1 MSLVNESVRITN
13 EINLC
18 IFYRRMIF
26 EIEYFAD
33 CFFGLIRF
41 LCYVGFEFWKNA
53 GRKKL
58 FDILIRF
65 GISREYLSNLLWN
78 IFC

>member
-1 MSLVNESVRITN
+1 MISNKMIESFFKRFPFPREMSLVNESVRITN

-41 LCYVGFEFWKNA
+41 L
-53 GRKKL
+53 
-58 FDILIRF
+58 
-65 GISREYLSNLLWN
+65 LLCW
-78 IFC
+78 F